1 MDKKIIRVLKALLVS
16 YVVTGIL
23 LFVLSLLL
31 YKFGLT
37 EQIVATGIV
46 VIYVIST
53 FVGGVVIGKM
63 MKVKK
68 FVWGLTLGVVY
79 FALLLL
85 ISLAVNRGLDGNGAN
100 VFTSFLLCAG
110 GGMFG
115 GMIS

>member
-1 MDKKIIRVLKALLVS
+1 MDKKVIRILKALLVS

-23 LFVLSLLL
+23 LLVLSLLL

-37 EQIVATGIV
+37 ESVVATGIV
-46 VIYVIST
+46 VIYVVST
-53 FVGGVVIGKM
+53 FVGGLIIGKM
-63 MKVKK
+63 MKVRK
-68 FVWGLTLGVVY
+68 FAWGLTLGALY

-85 ISLAVNRGLDGNGAN
+85 ISLGINRGLDGSGAN
-100 VFTSFLLCAG
+100 VFTSFLLCVG

>member
-1 MDKKIIRVLKALLVS
+1 MDKKAIRILKALLVA
-16 YVVTGIL
+16 YIVTGIL
-23 LFVLSLLL
+23 LLVLSFLL
-31 YKFGLT
+31 YKFGLS
-37 EQIVATGIV
+37 ESIVATGIV
-46 VIYVIST
+46 VIYVFST

-68 FVWGLTLGVVY
+68 FAWGLTLGVLY

-85 ISLAVNRGLDGNGAN
+85 ISLGANRGIDGNGSN
-100 VFTSFLLCAG
+100 IFTSFLLCAG